1 MTGVCKLCLTE
12 KELRQSHVVPE
23 FMYQNIYDKNPKRF
37 YSLSVNLDS
46 DEESKRKIEQKGIR
60 EYLLCGECEGLIGKY
75 EGYAAETIY
84 AKNKGNKTYI
94 VKAQQTKNQDYF
106 SYNYAGFE
114 YKEFRIFLLSL
125 LWRVIISKT
134 FNTPDVNANEI
145 EILRKAIKSENPLEY
160 DDFGCLMQVI
170 KYKKGELA
178 KGYILDPFLT
188 QNENIKVLNIFID
201 GFMYSFYLNSKELAD
216 NKKIHFLKPDGTMT
230 IMGRI
235 LFNDPGLFER
245 IKRAFGYFKTT
256 LEK

>member
-1 MTGVCKLCLTE
+1 
-12 KELRQSHVVPE
+12 
-23 FMYQNIYDKNPKRF
+23 
-37 YSLSVNLDS
+37 
-46 DEESKRKIEQKGIR
+46 
-60 EYLLCGECEGLIGKY
+60 LCGDCEGLTGKY

-84 AKNKGNKTYI
+84 AKKGNKTYI
-94 VKAQQTKNQDYF
+94 VKAQQNQNQQYF

-114 YKEFRIFLLSL
+114 YNAFRIFLLSL

-134 FNTPDVNANEI
+134 FNTPDVDPDII
-145 EILRKAIKSENPLEY
+145 EKLREAIKNENPLDY

-188 QNENIKVLNIFID
+188 QNGNIKVLNMFID
-201 GFMYSFYLNSKELAD
+201 GFMYSFYLNSKELAE
-216 NKKIHFLKPDGTMT
+216 NKKVHFLKPDGTMT

-235 LFNDPGLFER
+235 LFNDTGLFER

-256 LEK
+256 LDT